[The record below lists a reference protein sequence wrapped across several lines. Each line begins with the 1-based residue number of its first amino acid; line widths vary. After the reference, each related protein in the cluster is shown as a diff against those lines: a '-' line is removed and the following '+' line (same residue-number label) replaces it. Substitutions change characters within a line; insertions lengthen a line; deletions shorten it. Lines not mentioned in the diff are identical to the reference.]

1 LILDFR
7 FEILELMRIILQNI
21 WRVLVRELRMMFARP
36 LYLFA
41 SVGVMLLSTFF
52 FLTLMK
58 GGAAEKMP
66 MAVVDQDQ
74 TTISRR
80 LIHEMQATP
89 SVDIQLITNSYSE
102 ARDAMQ
108 KGKIYGIF
116 VIREGF
122 YRDLVSFKRPQID
135 FYVTNAY
142 TVGGNTAYKQMLTM
156 ANLVSGA
163 FQREVLRKKGM
174 TDDVIMHRI
183 QPIAIEGH
191 MVANPWGN
199 YSIYLVSTILPGIL
213 GLVCIMLT
221 IFAIGFE
228 LKARTSHAWL
238 RAAGGNY
245 TIAMIGKLIPYTLIY
260 LILGV
265 GCHLILYRFVGFP
278 VYGSTWRLMFG
289 LLLFIL
295 AMEALGITMIGLL
308 PTLRDALSI
317 GALYSML
324 GFSLSG
330 FTYPQ
335 MAMLPPVKALSY
347 MEPLRHYYLIYVN
360 EALMAAPVENSI
372 PYMLALTLFMVASLC
387 VAPRLHRALV
397 YWNYPLK

>member
-1 LILDFR
+1 
-7 FEILELMRIILQNI
+7 MR
-21 WRVLVRELRMMFARP
+21 RELHMMFARP

-52 FLTLMK
+52 FLTLMR
-58 GGAAEKMP
+58 GGTAENMP
-66 MAVVDQDQ
+66 VAVVDLDQ
-74 TTISRR
+74 TSISRR

-102 ARDAMQ
+102 ARKAMQ
-108 KGKIYGIF
+108 QGKIYGIF
-116 VIREGF
+116 LIREGF
-122 YRDLVSFKRPQID
+122 YSDLVAFKRPRLD
-135 FYVTNAY
+135 FYVTNSY

-156 ANLVSGA
+156 VNLTSGA
-163 FQREVLRKKGM
+163 FQREVLRKKGLP
-174 TDDVIMHRI
+174 DDVIMRRI
-183 QPIAIEGH
+183 QPLAIEGH

-199 YSIYLVSTILPGIL
+199 YSVYLVSTILPGIL
-213 GLVCIMLT
+213 GLICLMLT

-228 LKARTSHAWL
+228 LKMRTSHAWL

-245 TIAMIGKLIPYTLIY
+245 TVAMIGKLIPYTVIY
-260 LILGV
+260 LVLGI
-265 GCHLILYRFVGFP
+265 GCHLILYRFAGFP
-278 VYGSTWRLMFG
+278 VYGSTVRLMFG
-289 LLLFIL
+289 LLLFIF
-295 AMEALGITMIGLL
+295 AMEALGIFLIGLL

-335 MAMLPPVKALSY
+335 MSMLAPVKALSY

-372 PYMLALTLFMVASLC
+372 PHMLALTLFMVAALC
-387 VAPRLHRALV
+387 VSPRLHRALV

>member
-1 LILDFR
+1 
-7 FEILELMRIILQNI
+7 MRIILQNI

-183 QPIAIEGH
+183 QPITIEGH

>member
-1 LILDFR
+1 MF
-7 FEILELMRIILQNI
+7 IIFQNI
-21 WRVLVRELRMMFARP
+21 WRVLVRELHMMFARP

-66 MAVVDQDQ
+66 VAVVDLDQ
-74 TTISRR
+74 TSISRR
-80 LIHEMQATP
+80 LAHEMQATP
-89 SVDIQLITNSYSE
+89 SVDIQLITNSYPE
-102 ARDAMQ
+102 ARAAMQ
-108 KGKIYGIF
+108 EGKIYGIF
-116 VIREGF
+116 VIPDGF
-122 YRDLVSFKRPQID
+122 YRDLVDFKRPQMD
-135 FYVTNAY
+135 FYVTNSY

-156 ANLVSGA
+156 VNLTSGA

-183 QPIAIEGH
+183 QPLTIEGH

-199 YSIYLVSTILPGIL
+199 YSVYLVSTILPGIL
-213 GLVCIMLT
+213 GLICLMLT

-228 LKARTSHAWL
+228 LKLRTSHAWL

-245 TIAMIGKLIPYTLIY
+245 TVAMIGKLIPYTFIY
-260 LILGV
+260 MVLGV
-265 GCHLILYRFVGFP
+265 GCHVILYRFAGFP
-278 VYGSTWRLMFG
+278 VYGSYGRLMFG

-335 MAMLPPVKALSY
+335 MAMLPPVRALSY
-347 MEPLRHYYLIYVN
+347 IEPLRHYYLIYVN
-360 EALMAAPVENSI
+360 EALMAAPVENSL
-372 PYMLALTLFMVASLC
+372 PNMLALTGFMLASLF

-397 YWNYPLK
+397 YMNYPLK

>member
-1 LILDFR
+1 MKYIF
-7 FEILELMRIILQNI
+7 INI
-21 WRVLVRELRMMFARP
+21 WRVIQRELHTMFARP

-52 FLTLMK
+52 FLTLMR
-58 GGAAEKMP
+58 GGAAENMP
-66 MAVVDQDQ
+66 VAVVDLDQ
-74 TTISRR
+74 TSISRR

-89 SVDIQLITNSYSE
+89 SVDIQLVTNSYPE
-102 ARDAMQ
+102 AREAMQ
-108 KGKIYGIF
+108 QGKIYGIF

-122 YRDLVSFKRPQID
+122 YSDLVAFKRPQLD

-142 TVGGNTAYKQMLTM
+142 TVGGNTAYKQLLTM
-156 ANLVSGA
+156 ANLTSGA
-163 FQREVLRKKGM
+163 FQREVLRKKGL

-183 QPIAIEGH
+183 QPLAIEGH

-213 GLVCIMLT
+213 GLICLMLT

-245 TIAMIGKLIPYTLIY
+245 TVAMIGKLIPYTFVY
-260 LILGV
+260 LVLGI
-265 GCHLILYRFVGFP
+265 GCHLILYRFAGFP
-278 VYGSTWRLMFG
+278 VYGSKGRLMFG

-347 MEPLRHYYLIYVN
+347 LEPLRHYYLIYVN
-360 EALMAAPVENSI
+360 EALMAAPAINSL
-372 PYMLALTLFMVASLC
+372 PNALALTLFMLAALC

>member
-1 LILDFR
+1 MKYIF
-7 FEILELMRIILQNI
+7 INI
-21 WRVLVRELRMMFARP
+21 WRVMQRELHMMFARP

-52 FLTLMK
+52 FLTLMR
-58 GGAAEKMP
+58 GGAAENMP
-66 MAVVDQDQ
+66 VAVVDLDQ
-74 TTISRR
+74 TSISRR

-89 SVDIQLITNSYSE
+89 SVDIQLVTNSYPE
-102 ARDAMQ
+102 AREAMQ
-108 KGKIYGIF
+108 QGKIYGIF

-122 YRDLVSFKRPQID
+122 YSDLVAFKRPQLD

-142 TVGGNTAYKQMLTM
+142 TVGGNTAYKQLLTM
-156 ANLVSGA
+156 ANLTSGA
-163 FQREVLRKKGM
+163 FQREVLRKKGL

-183 QPIAIEGH
+183 QPLAIEGH

-213 GLVCIMLT
+213 GLICLMLT

-245 TIAMIGKLIPYTLIY
+245 TVAMIGKLIPYTLIY
-260 LILGV
+260 LILGI
-265 GCHLILYRFVGFP
+265 GCHLILYRFAGFP
-278 VYGSTWRLMFG
+278 VYGSKGRLMFG

-295 AMEALGITMIGLL
+295 AMEGLGITMIGLL

-347 MEPLRHYYLIYVN
+347 LEPLRHYYLIYVN

-372 PYMLALTLFMVASLC
+372 PHMLALTVFMLTTLF
-387 VAPRLHRALV
+387 VAPRLYDALV
-397 YWNYPLK
+397 YQNYPLK

>member
-1 LILDFR
+1 MKTIF
-7 FEILELMRIILQNI
+7 FNI
-21 WRVLVRELRMMFARP
+21 WRVCVREIHIMFARP
-36 LYLFA
+36 LYIFA

-58 GGAAEKMP
+58 GGAAENMP
-66 MAVVDQDQ
+66 MAIVDLDQ

-89 SVDIQLITNSYSE
+89 SVDILLITNSYPE
-102 ARDAMQ
+102 ARQAMQ
-108 KGKIYGIF
+108 QGKIYGIF
-116 VIREGF
+116 VIPEGF
-122 YRDLVSFKRPQID
+122 YDKLVTLKRPQID
-135 FYVTNAY
+135 FYVTNSY

-156 ANLVSGA
+156 ANLISGA
-163 FQREVLRKKGM
+163 FQREVLRKKGLP
-174 TDDVIMHRI
+174 DDVIMHRI
-183 QPIAIEGH
+183 QPLAIEGH

-199 YSIYLVSTILPGIL
+199 YSVYLVSTILPGIL
-213 GLVCIMLT
+213 GLICLMLT

-228 LKARTSHAWL
+228 LKSRTSHTWL
-238 RAAGGNY
+238 RVAGGNY
-245 TIAMIGKLIPYTLIY
+245 TVAMIGKLIPYTLIY
-260 LILGV
+260 IVLGI
-265 GCHLILYRFVGFP
+265 GCHVILYRFAGFP
-278 VYGSTWRLMFG
+278 VYGSTARLMFG
-289 LLLFIL
+289 LLLFIF
-295 AMEALGITMIGLL
+295 AMEALGITLIGLL

-317 GALYSML
+317 GALYAML

-372 PYMLALTLFMVASLC
+372 PHMLALTVFMLASLC

>member
-1 LILDFR
+1 
-7 FEILELMRIILQNI
+7 MSIIFQNI
-21 WRVLVRELRMMFARP
+21 WRVLKRELHMMFARP

-52 FLTLMK
+52 FLTLMR
-58 GGAAEKMP
+58 GGSAEKMP
-66 MAVVDQDQ
+66 VAVVDLDQ

-89 SVDIQLITNSYSE
+89 SVDIQLITNSYPE
-102 ARDAMQ
+102 AREAMQ
-108 KGKIYGIF
+108 QGRIYGIF
-116 VIREGF
+116 VIPSGF
-122 YRDLVSFKRPQID
+122 YRDLVDFKRPKMD

-156 ANLVSGA
+156 VNLTSGA
-163 FQREVLRKKGM
+163 FQREVLRKKGLP
-174 TDDVIMHRI
+174 DDVIMHRI
-183 QPIAIEGH
+183 QPLAIEGH

-199 YSIYLVSTILPGIL
+199 YSVYLVSTILPGIL
-213 GLVCIMLT
+213 GLICMMLT

-228 LKARTSHAWL
+228 LKSRTSHAWL

-245 TIAMIGKLIPYTLIY
+245 TVAMIGKLIPYTVIY
-260 LILGV
+260 LVLGIGCYIILF
-265 GCHLILYRFVGFP
+265 RFAGFP
-278 VYGSTWRLMFG
+278 VYGSHVRLMFA
-289 LLLFIL
+289 LMLFIF

-317 GALYSML
+317 GALYAML

-335 MAMLPPVKALSY
+335 MAMLPPFKALSY

-360 EALMAAPVENSI
+360 EALMAAPIENSL
-372 PYMLALTLFMVASLC
+372 PNMLALTGFMLASLC

-397 YWNYPLK
+397 FMNYPLK

>member
-1 LILDFR
+1 MKYIF
-7 FEILELMRIILQNI
+7 INI
-21 WRVLVRELRMMFARP
+21 WRVMQRELKMMFARP

-52 FLTLMK
+52 FLTLMR
-58 GGAAEKMP
+58 GGSAEKMP
-66 MAVVDQDQ
+66 VAVVDLDQ
-74 TTISRR
+74 TSISRR

-89 SVDIQLITNSYSE
+89 SVDIQLITNSYPE
-102 ARDAMQ
+102 AREAMQ
-108 KGKIYGIF
+108 QGKIYGIF
-116 VIREGF
+116 VIPECF
-122 YRDLVSFKRPQID
+122 YDELVSFKRPKMD

-156 ANLVSGA
+156 VNLTSGA

-174 TDDVIMHRI
+174 PDDVIMHRI
-183 QPIAIEGH
+183 QPLAIEGH
-191 MVANPWGN
+191 MIANPWGN
-199 YSIYLVSTILPGIL
+199 YSVYLVSTILPGIL
-213 GLVCIMLT
+213 GLICLMLT

-228 LKARTSHAWL
+228 LKMRTSHAWL
-238 RAAGGNY
+238 KAAGGNY
-245 TIAMIGKLIPYTLIY
+245 MVAMIGKLIPYTLIY
-260 LILGV
+260 IILGV
-265 GCHLILYRFVGFP
+265 GCYIILYRFAGFP
-278 VYGSTWRLMFG
+278 VYGSHSRLMFG
-289 LLLFIL
+289 LLLFIF
-295 AMEALGITMIGLL
+295 AMEALGITLIGLL

-372 PYMLALTLFMVASLC
+372 PHMLALTAFMLASLL
-387 VAPRLHRALV
+387 VAPRLCNALI
-397 YWNYPLK
+397 YQNYPLK

>member
-1 LILDFR
+1 
-7 FEILELMRIILQNI
+7 
-21 WRVLVRELRMMFARP
+21 MMFARP

-52 FLTLMK
+52 FLTLMR
-58 GGAAEKMP
+58 GGAAENMP
-66 MAVVDQDQ
+66 VAVVDLDQ
-74 TTISRR
+74 TSISRR

-89 SVDIQLITNSYSE
+89 SVDIQLVTNSYPE
-102 ARDAMQ
+102 AREAMQ
-108 KGKIYGIF
+108 QGKIYGIF

-122 YRDLVSFKRPQID
+122 YSDLVAFKRPQLD

-142 TVGGNTAYKQMLTM
+142 TVGGNTAYKQLLTM
-156 ANLVSGA
+156 ANLTSGA
-163 FQREVLRKKGM
+163 FQREVLRKKGL

-183 QPIAIEGH
+183 QPLAIEGH

-213 GLVCIMLT
+213 GLICLMLT

-245 TIAMIGKLIPYTLIY
+245 TVAMIGKLIPYTLIY
-260 LILGV
+260 LILGI
-265 GCHLILYRFVGFP
+265 GCHLILYRFAGFP
-278 VYGSTWRLMFG
+278 VYGSKGRLMFG

-347 MEPLRHYYLIYVN
+347 LEPLRHYYLIYVN
-360 EALMAAPVENSI
+360 EALMAAPAINSL
-372 PYMLALTLFMVASLC
+372 PYALALTLFMLAALC

>member
-1 LILDFR
+1 MLIIFR
-7 FEILELMRIILQNI
+7 NI
-21 WRVLVRELRMMFARP
+21 WRVMVREVKMMFARP

-41 SVGVMLLSTFF
+41 SVGVMVLSTFF
-52 FLTLMK
+52 FLTLMR
-58 GGAAEKMP
+58 GGSAENMP
-66 MAVVDQDQ
+66 VAVVDLDQ
-74 TTISRR
+74 TSISRR

-89 SVDIQLITNSYSE
+89 SVDIQLITNSYPE
-102 ARDAMQ
+102 ARQAMQ
-108 KGKIYGIF
+108 QGKIYGIF
-116 VIREGF
+116 VIPEGF
-122 YRDLVSFKRPQID
+122 YRDLVDFKRPKMD

-156 ANLVSGA
+156 VNLTSGA
-163 FQREVLRKKGM
+163 FQREVLRKKGLP
-174 TDDVIMHRI
+174 DDVIMHRI
-183 QPIAIEGH
+183 QPLAIEGH

-199 YSIYLVSTILPGIL
+199 YSVYLVSTILPGIL
-213 GLVCIMLT
+213 GLICLMLT

-228 LKARTSHAWL
+228 LKMRTSHAWL

-245 TIAMIGKLIPYTLIY
+245 TVAMIGKLIPYTVVYIV
-260 LILGV
+260 LGI
-265 GCHLILYRFVGFP
+265 GCHLILYRYAGFP
-278 VYGSTWRLMFG
+278 VYGSHVRLMCG
-289 LLLFIL
+289 LLLFIF
-295 AMEALGITMIGLL
+295 AMEALGITLIGLL

-335 MAMLPPVKALSY
+335 MSMLAPVKALSY

-360 EALMAAPVENSI
+360 EALMASPVENSI
-372 PYMLALTLFMVASLC
+372 VNALALTVFMVASLC

>member
-1 LILDFR
+1 
-7 FEILELMRIILQNI
+7 
-21 WRVLVRELRMMFARP
+21 MMFARP

-41 SVGVMLLSTFF
+41 SVGVMVLSTFF
-52 FLTLMK
+52 FLTLMR
-58 GGAAEKMP
+58 GGTAENMP
-66 MAVVDQDQ
+66 VAVVDMDQ
-74 TTISRR
+74 TSISRR

-89 SVDIQLITNSYSE
+89 SVDIQLITNSYPE
-102 ARDAMQ
+102 AREAMQ
-108 KGKIYGIF
+108 QGKIYGIF
-116 VIREGF
+116 VIPEGF
-122 YRDLVSFKRPQID
+122 YGDLVAFKRPKMD

-156 ANLVSGA
+156 VNLTSGA
-163 FQREVLRKKGM
+163 FQREVLRKKGLP
-174 TDDVIMHRI
+174 DDVIMHRI
-183 QPIAIEGH
+183 QPLAIEGH

-199 YSIYLVSTILPGIL
+199 YSVYLVSTILPGIL
-213 GLVCIMLT
+213 GLICLMLT

-228 LKARTSHAWL
+228 LKMRTSHAWL

-245 TIAMIGKLIPYTLIY
+245 TVAMIGKLIPYTVMYIV
-260 LILGV
+260 LGV
-265 GCHLILYRFVGFP
+265 GCHLILYRYAGFP
-278 VYGSTWRLMFG
+278 VYGSHVRLMCG
-289 LLLFIL
+289 LLLFIF
-295 AMEALGITMIGLL
+295 AMEALGITLIGLL

-335 MAMLPPVKALSY
+335 MSMLAPVKALSY

-372 PYMLALTLFMVASLC
+372 VNALALTMFMVASLC

>member
-1 LILDFR
+1 MLIIF
-7 FEILELMRIILQNI
+7 QNI
-21 WRVLVRELRMMFARP
+21 WRVLVRELHMMFARP

-66 MAVVDQDQ
+66 VAVVDLDQ
-74 TTISRR
+74 TSISRR
-80 LIHEMQATP
+80 LAHEMQATP
-89 SVDIQLITNSYSE
+89 SVDIQLITNSYPE
-102 ARDAMQ
+102 ARAAMQ
-108 KGKIYGIF
+108 EGKIYGIF
-116 VIREGF
+116 VIPDGF
-122 YRDLVSFKRPQID
+122 YRDLVDFKRPQMD
-135 FYVTNAY
+135 FYVTNSY

-156 ANLVSGA
+156 VNLTSGA

-183 QPIAIEGH
+183 QPLTIEGH

-199 YSIYLVSTILPGIL
+199 YSVYLVSTILPGIL
-213 GLVCIMLT
+213 GLICLMLT

-228 LKARTSHAWL
+228 LKSRTSHAWL

-245 TIAMIGKLIPYTLIY
+245 TVAMIGKLIPYTFIY
-260 LILGV
+260 MVLGV
-265 GCHLILYRFVGFP
+265 GCHVILYRFAGFP
-278 VYGSTWRLMFG
+278 VYGSYGRLMFG

-317 GALYSML
+317 GALYAML

-335 MAMLPPVKALSY
+335 MATTS
-347 MEPLRHYYLIYVN
+347 
-360 EALMAAPVENSI
+360 
-372 PYMLALTLFMVASLC
+372 FM
-387 VAPRLHRALV
+387 
-397 YWNYPLK
+397 

>member
-1 LILDFR
+1 MLIIF
-7 FEILELMRIILQNI
+7 QNI
-21 WRVLVRELRMMFARP
+21 WRVLLRELHMMFARP

-58 GGAAEKMP
+58 GGSAEKMP
-66 MAVVDQDQ
+66 VAVVDLDQ
-74 TTISRR
+74 TSISRR
-80 LIHEMQATP
+80 LAHEMQATP
-89 SVDIQLITNSYSE
+89 SVDIQLVTNSFPE
-102 ARDAMQ
+102 ARRAMQ
-108 KGKIYGIF
+108 EGKIYGIF
-116 VIREGF
+116 VIPSDF
-122 YRDLVSFKRPQID
+122 YRDLVDFKRPQMD

-156 ANLVSGA
+156 VNLTSGA

-183 QPIAIEGH
+183 QPLTIEGH

-199 YSIYLVSTILPGIL
+199 YSVYLVSTILPGIL
-213 GLVCIMLT
+213 GLICLMLT

-228 LKARTSHAWL
+228 LKSRTSHAWL

-245 TIAMIGKLIPYTLIY
+245 TVAMIGKLIPYTFIY
-260 LILGV
+260 MVLGI
-265 GCHLILYRFVGFP
+265 GCHVILYRFAGFP
-278 VYGSTWRLMFG
+278 VYGSYGRLMFG

-317 GALYSML
+317 GALYAML

-335 MAMLPPVKALSY
+335 MAMLPPVRALSY
-347 MEPLRHYYLIYVN
+347 IEPLRHYYLIYVN
-360 EALMAAPVENSI
+360 EALMAAPVENSL
-372 PYMLALTLFMVASLC
+372 PNMLALTGFMLASLF

-397 YWNYPLK
+397 YMNYPMK

>member
-1 LILDFR
+1 
-7 FEILELMRIILQNI
+7 MRIILQNI

-66 MAVVDQDQ
+66 MAVVDLDQ

-89 SVDIQLITNSYSE
+89 SVDIQLITNSYPE
-102 ARDAMQ
+102 ARVAMQ
-108 KGKIYGIF
+108 EGKIYGIF

-142 TVGGNTAYKQMLTM
+142 TVGGNTTYKQMLTM

-163 FQREVLRKKGM
+163 FQREVLRKKGL

-183 QPIAIEGH
+183 QPLAIEGH

-213 GLVCIMLT
+213 GLICLMLT

-260 LILGV
+260 LILGI

-278 VYGSTWRLMFG
+278 VYGSTGRLMFG

>member
-1 LILDFR
+1 
-7 FEILELMRIILQNI
+7 MR
-21 WRVLVRELRMMFARP
+21 RELHMMFARP

-52 FLTLMK
+52 FLTLMR
-58 GGAAEKMP
+58 GGTAENMP
-66 MAVVDQDQ
+66 VAVVDLDQ
-74 TTISRR
+74 TSISRR

-102 ARDAMQ
+102 ARKAMQ
-108 KGKIYGIF
+108 QGKIYGIF
-116 VIREGF
+116 LIREGF
-122 YRDLVSFKRPQID
+122 YSDLVAFKRPRLD
-135 FYVTNAY
+135 FYVTNSY

-156 ANLVSGA
+156 VNLTSGA
-163 FQREVLRKKGM
+163 FQREVLRKKGLP
-174 TDDVIMHRI
+174 DDVIMHRI
-183 QPIAIEGH
+183 QPLAIEGH

-199 YSIYLVSTILPGIL
+199 YSVYLVSTILPGIL
-213 GLVCIMLT
+213 GLICLMLT

-228 LKARTSHAWL
+228 LKMRTSHAWL

-245 TIAMIGKLIPYTLIY
+245 TVAMIGKLIPYTVIY
-260 LILGV
+260 LVLGI
-265 GCHLILYRFVGFP
+265 GCHLILYRFAGFP
-278 VYGSTWRLMFG
+278 VYGSTVRLMFG
-289 LLLFIL
+289 LLLFIF
-295 AMEALGITMIGLL
+295 AMEALGIFLIGLL

-335 MAMLPPVKALSY
+335 MSMLAPVKALSY

-372 PYMLALTLFMVASLC
+372 PHMMALTLFMVAALC
-387 VAPRLHRALV
+387 VSPRLHRALV

>member
-1 LILDFR
+1 MKYVFI
-7 FEILELMRIILQNI
+7 NI
-21 WRVLVRELRMMFARP
+21 WRVLKRELHMMFARP
-36 LYLFA
+36 LYMFA

-52 FLTLMK
+52 FLTLMR
-58 GGAAEKMP
+58 GGSAEKMP
-66 MAVVDQDQ
+66 VAVVDLDQ

-89 SVDIQLITNSYSE
+89 SVDIQLVTNSYPE
-102 ARDAMQ
+102 AREAMQ
-108 KGKIYGIF
+108 QGKVYGIF
-116 VIREGF
+116 VIPSDF
-122 YRDLVSFKRPQID
+122 YRKLVDFKRPKMD

-156 ANLVSGA
+156 VNLTSGA
-163 FQREVLRKKGM
+163 FQREVLRKKGLP
-174 TDDVIMHRI
+174 DDVIMHRI
-183 QPIAIEGH
+183 QPLTIEGH

-199 YSIYLVSTILPGIL
+199 YSVYLVSTILPGIL
-213 GLVCIMLT
+213 GLICMMLT

-245 TIAMIGKLIPYTLIY
+245 TVAMIGKLIPYTVIY
-260 LILGV
+260 LVLGIGCYIILF
-265 GCHLILYRFVGFP
+265 RFAGFP
-278 VYGSTWRLMFG
+278 VYGSHARLLFG
-289 LLLFIL
+289 LMLFIF

-317 GALYSML
+317 GALYAML

-335 MAMLPPVKALSY
+335 MAMLPPFKALSY

-360 EALMAAPVENSI
+360 EALMAAPIENSL
-372 PYMLALTLFMVASLC
+372 PNMLALTGFMLASLC

-397 YWNYPLK
+397 YMNYPLK

>member
-1 LILDFR
+1 
-7 FEILELMRIILQNI
+7 MRIILQNI